1 MVHSS
6 RSSNRKTQKKCTNE
20 NRTQDLS
27 VAYTDLPGI
36 LISLFQTFRVAIMT
50 VFQHKRGVAHRT
62 NLDKL
67 HSRKCSLSKFSC
79 YVLQFASKHPNK
91 GILCEFVPAKK
102 QQVRRI
108 GYQNWM
114 TYTCHVRYLSAKTHN
129 IEQLVRVTPS
139 KKPHNWCC
147 LVPIVWVFTPF

>member
-1 MVHSS
+1 MNSVEVPLSLPCSPVPWS
-6 RSSNRKTQKKCTNE
+6 RSFSLPQIRFSKHVHRPTRYPDNFFKFRLWLYLNT
-20 NRTQDLS
+20 S
-27 VAYTDLPGI
+27 VVWHT
-36 LISLFQTFRVAIMT
+36 
-50 VFQHKRGVAHRT
+50 RT

>member
-1 MVHSS
+1 MEHAV
-6 RSSNRKTQKKCTNE
+6 
-20 NRTQDLS
+20 
-27 VAYTDLPGI
+27 G
-36 LISLFQTFRVAIMT
+36 QTFMIP
-50 VFQHKRGVAHRT
+50 
-62 NLDKL
+62 
-67 HSRKCSLSKFSC
+67 RKCSLSKFTC

-102 QQVRRI
+102 QQVSRI

-139 KKPHNWCC
+139 KTTQ
-147 LVPIVWVFTPF
+147 LVLFSTNCVGFHPILMGVTRTSCSVQEMLFIRCTVMFYFFVRAFEHTVLTHPATA